1 MPFLLSSE
9 NTPRYLLDSNLI
21 AKERLKN
28 LQVNAGGHGKNFN
41 LLVTLSP
48 ERQLMIKQERHF
60 NNGKTAKEFVNEWQF
75 HQLLHNFNELNQLFS
90 TVSEVLHFDEKRSI
104 LVYKY
109 LNNYSDLSQ
118 FYTQENIFPILISST
133 IGKNIAE
140 LHRLTLERQDYCK
153 FYQFPEK
160 SSAYIYNNILNIERL
175 SPKIL
180 GSIPDDCLK
189 FFVLYQRF
197 ESLRS
202 VIVELT
208 QNWLFCCVTHND
220 LKLNNVLLHQDW
232 QQFSQAEKPQEN
244 LIRLIDWER
253 SAWGD
258 PAWDLGTLVASYLQL
273 WLKSFIADPSISIEE
288 SIKLSTTPLKIV
300 QPSIIVLLKSYLQ
313 HFPEILQ
320 RYPNF
325 LQRVIQV
332 AGLALIESI
341 RAQIEHQ
348 KYFGNNSIYMLQ
360 VAKGLLCRPEK
371 SFITIFN
378 ITETE
383 LAVM

>member
-9 NTPRYLLDSNLI
+9 NTPHYLLDSNLI
-21 AKERLKN
+21 AKESLEN
-28 LQVNAGGHGKNFN
+28 LQVNAGGFGKNFN

-48 ERQLMIKQERHF
+48 EHQLLVKQERHLR
-60 NNGKTAKEFVNEWQF
+60 NGKTANEFINERQF
-75 HQLLHNFNELNQLFS
+75 HQLLHNFVELNQLLS
-90 TVSEVLHFDEKRSI
+90 IVSEVLHFDEEHSI

-109 LNNYSDLSQ
+109 LHNYYDLSQ
-118 FYTQENIFPILISST
+118 FFAQENIFPELISSA
-133 IGKNIAE
+133 IGKAIADI
-140 LHRLTLERQDYCK
+140 HRRTFDCYDYRK

-160 SSAYIYNNILNIERL
+160 SSAYVYNNILNIERL
-175 SPKIL
+175 SPEIL
-180 GSIPDDCLK
+180 GSIPNDCLK

-197 ESLRS
+197 ESLRAA
-202 VIVELT
+202 ILELT
-208 QNWLFCCVTHND
+208 QNWHFCCVTHND

-232 QQFSQAEKPQEN
+232 QQFSETEKPQES
-244 LIRLIDWER
+244 LVRLIDWER

-258 PAWDLGTLVASYLQL
+258 PAWDLGTLIASYLQL
-273 WLKSFIADPSISIEE
+273 WLKSLIADPSVSIEE
-288 SIKLSTTPLKIV
+288 SIKLSTTPLKVV
-300 QPSIIVLLKSYLQ
+300 QPSIVVLVKSYLQ
-313 HFPEILQ
+313 YFPEILQ
-320 RYPNF
+320 RYPYF

-371 SFITIFN
+371 SFTTIFN
-378 ITETE
+378 ITEAE
-383 LAVM
+383 LAAM

>member
-1 MPFLLSSE
+1 MAFLLSSE
-9 NTPRYLLDSNLI
+9 NTPRYLSNLSLI
-21 AKERLKN
+21 PEARLES
-28 LQVNAGGHGKNFN
+28 LQVDAGGSGKNFN

-48 ERQLMIKQERHF
+48 ESQLLIKQERHLR
-60 NNGKTAKEFVNEWQF
+60 NGKTANEFVNEWQF
-75 HQLLHNFNELNQLFS
+75 YQLLQNFSELNQLLH
-90 TVSEVLHFDEKRSI
+90 TVSEVIYFDKERSI

-109 LNNYSDLSQ
+109 LQNYSDLSQ
-118 FYTQENIFPILISST
+118 FYSQENIYPELISAA
-133 IGKNIAE
+133 IGKAISE
-140 LHRLTLERQDYCK
+140 VHRLTFNVRDYQQ
-153 FYQFPEK
+153 FLQFPQK
-160 SSAYIYNNILNIERL
+160 SSAYVYNNILNIERL

-180 GSIPDDCLK
+180 GSTPNDCLK

-202 VIVELT
+202 AILELT
-208 QNWLFCCVTHND
+208 QNWHFCCVTHND

-232 QQFSQAEKPQEN
+232 QQFLQAEKPPEN

-258 PAWDLGTLVASYLQL
+258 PAWDLGTVVASYLQL
-273 WLKSFIADPSISIEE
+273 WLKSLIADPSISIEE
-288 SIKLSTTPLKIV
+288 SIKLSTTPLKVV
-300 QPSIIVLLKSYLQ
+300 QPSIVVLVKSYLQ

-320 RYPNF
+320 HSPNF

-348 KYFGNNSIYMLQ
+348 KYFGNTSICMLQ

-371 SFITIFN
+371 SFTTIFN
-378 ITETE
+378 LTEAE
-383 LAVM
+383 LAEM